1 MNDHFDTLITESLHR
16 EASAV
21 TGRGAGFGDVRRRAR
36 RRQQRNVAVMAVP
49 AVLGVAALT
58 MRQSPQP
65 AGVQPG
71 GAVGGSTAST
81 TGVSG
86 TSGNVP
92 ESTSRPSPTTSGPTA
107 STIEMV
113 TPSGDPTPTTVVGV
127 ITTPS
132 EFATTIP
139 DNVIG
144 SVVCLNASGDPTF
157 AFVSG
162 CQISVGGGK
171 WLTAGKVSTTS
182 FVMALNP
189 VAKDHADQVGAHLG
203 LKVQPLDTSYLPN
216 SIDLANSGADVVV
229 VMSPAGTPS
238 TTTTTPTIVPH
249 P

>member
-1 MNDHFDTLITESLHR
+1 MNDHFDTLIAESLHR
-16 EASAV
+16 DASHAS
-21 TGRGAGFGDVRRRAR
+21 GRGAGFGDVRQRVR
-36 RRQQRNVAVMAVP
+36 RRRQRNVAAMAVP
-49 AVLGVAALT
+49 AVLGVAALG
-58 MRQSPQP
+58 MRQSPQHT
-65 AGVQPG
+65 GVQPG
-71 GAVGGSTAST
+71 GAVGGSTSDT
-81 TGVSG
+81 TG
-86 TSGNVP
+86 T
-92 ESTSRPSPTTSGPTA
+92 TTRPIPTTSGPTA

-113 TPSGDPTPTTVVGV
+113 TPSGNPTPTTVAGV

-157 AFVSG
+157 AVVRA
-162 CQISVGGGK
+162 CQTKLGGGK

-189 VAKDHADQVGAHLG
+189 VAKDLADQVGAHLG

-229 VMSPAGTPS
+229 VMGPLETAA
-238 TTTTTPTIVPH
+238 TTTTTIIVLNP
-249 P
+249 

>member
-16 EASAV
+16 EASAL

-36 RRQQRNVAVMAVP
+36 RRQQRNVAAMAVP
-49 AVLGVAALT
+49 AVLGAAALT

-65 AGVQPG
+65 EGVQP
-71 GAVGGSTAST
+71 VGGSTAST
-81 TGVSG
+81 TGVSS

-92 ESTSRPSPTTSGPTA
+92 ESTSRPSPATSGPTA

-157 AFVSG
+157 AFVRG

-189 VAKDHADQVGAHLG
+189 VAKDRADRVGAMLG
-203 LKVQPLDTSYLPN
+203 LKVRTLDTSYLPD

-238 TTTTTPTIVPH
+238 TTTTTIVPH

>member
-16 EASAV
+16 EASAL

-36 RRQQRNVAVMAVP
+36 RRQQRNVAAMAVP
-49 AVLGVAALT
+49 VVLGVAALAVRT
-58 MRQSPQP
+58 TPSS
-65 AGVQPG
+65 GGLQPG
-71 GAVGGSTAST
+71 SGVGDTAGATNTVG
-81 TGVSG
+81 
-86 TSGNVP
+86 
-92 ESTSRPSPTTSGPTA
+92 PTTSTVGQ
-107 STIEMV
+107 
-113 TPSGDPTPTTVVGV
+113 PSTTVWG
-127 ITTPS
+127 TRGTNG

-157 AFVSG
+157 AFVRG
-162 CQISVGGGK
+162 CQVSVGGGT

-189 VAKDHADQVGAHLG
+189 VAKDRADRVGAMLG
-203 LKVQPLDTSYLPN
+203 LKVRTLDTSYLPD

-238 TTTTTPTIVPH
+238 TTPPGPTTPPSPTIAGATTVPPTTSYNH
-249 P
+249 